1 MYYNYYNTTGD
12 IYHHGI
18 LGMHWGRRNGPPYPL
33 DASDHSSS
41 EKKAGW
47 RKSLG
52 NDGKQAVQNVVV
64 KKKKSKQHYVVQ
76 NKNKDSKYRKKI
88 VDNFVNAGLSKK
100 QAEKEADSRIRT
112 RNALLVIGG
121 IAAVSAVG
129 LAVYR
134 HNKSTADMLIKTG
147 KTLQRI
153 EMQDTNGQLH
163 DVFYAA
169 AGKHDKIL
177 YKGKLGTARKL
188 GTGHAYQMDIKVNK
202 DIRIAGDKTSKK
214 TFKKLYD
221 TDANF
226 RKTIDS
232 HYSEYRIGDNPLA
245 IPRRANGNINK
256 MYDSFNQDV
265 VFNQHQTGSR
275 VKARQQ
281 FYDELKK
288 QGYSGFQ
295 DVNDK
300 KYSGY
305 KAQNPAI
312 VFNNGKDFAV
322 QKSKE
327 LKAVELAEA
336 AGKTR
341 TLELGKTAVYTSP
354 LITGSAV
361 AANINSDLNESSDKY
376 KRVKYYNR

>member
-1 MYYNYYNTTGD
+1 MYYSYYNSTGD

-18 LGMHWGRRNGPPYPL
+18 LGMHWGKQNGPPYPL
-33 DASDHSSS
+33 GASDHSAS

-52 NDGKQAVQNVVV
+52 NSDKKAVRNVAV
-64 KKKKSKQHYVVQ
+64 KKKNNKQNSNVKSKR
-76 NKNKDSKYRKKI
+76 KDSKYKKKVI
-88 VDNFVNAGLSKK
+88 DNFVNAGLSKK
-100 QAEKEADSRIRT
+100 QAEKEADNRIRT

-121 IAAVSAVG
+121 IAVASAVG

-134 HNKSTADMLIKTG
+134 HNKSTADMLIRSG
-147 KTLQRI
+147 KMLQRI

-169 AGKHDKIL
+169 AGKHDKVL
-177 YKGKLGTARKL
+177 YKGKLGAARKM
-188 GTGHAYQMDIKVNK
+188 GTGHAYQMDIKVNR
-202 DIRIAGDKTSKK
+202 DIKIAGDKTSKK
-214 TFKKLYD
+214 AFKKLYD
-221 TDANF
+221 TDSDF

-232 HYSEYRIGDNPLA
+232 HYSEYRLGDNPFA
-245 IPRRANGNINK
+245 MPRRANGNINK

-312 VFNNGKDFAV
+312 VFNNGKDFVV

-327 LKAVELAEA
+327 LNVAELAEA
-336 AGKTR
+336 AGKTK

-354 LITGSAV
+354 LITGSVAV
-361 AANINSDLNESSDKY
+361 TNINSDLNESSDQY
-376 KRVKYYNR
+376 KRARYYNR